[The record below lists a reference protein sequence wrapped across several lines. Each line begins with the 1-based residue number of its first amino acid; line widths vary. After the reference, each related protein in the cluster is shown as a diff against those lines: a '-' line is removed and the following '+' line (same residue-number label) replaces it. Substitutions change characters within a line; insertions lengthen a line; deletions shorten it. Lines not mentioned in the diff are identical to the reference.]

1 LPLPAI
7 FHRRY
12 AAFYYK
18 VLLNE
23 SLHPQIT
30 VLVLCPFLWNRDII
44 TRRKPLVTQLILAT
58 GIAVVVSALC
68 SIIEAVLYSVPQSQ
82 VEVMARSGKK
92 SGLILKKLKKNIQQ
106 PITAILTL
114 NTIANTMG
122 AAVAGAS
129 AAAVFGEENLVWFSV
144 FFTLTILLFS
154 EILPKTAGVAYSRN
168 LANWIAIPLNSLIK
182 IMSPLIWLCQVVTHL
197 IPKQEKA
204 ALVSIEEI
212 QAVAVMGRKS
222 GEIEPQQEKVI
233 ANILK
238 LQDKT
243 VRQVMT
249 PRTVVFSLSE
259 HLTISEA
266 LKMKEQWSRHS
277 RVPVFDKDQDD
288 VVGVVLSRNVLLSL
302 SEGNKKQKL
311 SALMQPV
318 HFVPEAAPLN
328 KILME
333 FFEQRIH
340 LFVVVDEYGSVT
352 GVISLA
358 DIIEEIV
365 GREIIDESDKA
376 SNLREY
382 ARHRKK
388 LLQKTQQ

>member
-1 LPLPAI
+1 
-7 FHRRY
+7 
-12 AAFYYK
+12 
-18 VLLNE
+18 
-23 SLHPQIT
+23 
-30 VLVLCPFLWNRDII
+30 
-44 TRRKPLVTQLILAT
+44 LVTQLILAT
-58 GIAVVVSALC
+58 GIAVIVSALC

-129 AAAVFGEENLVWFSV
+129 AAVVFGEENLVWFSV
-144 FFTLTILLFS
+144 FFTLSILLFS

-168 LANWIAIPLNSLIK
+168 LATWIAIPLYTLIK
-182 IMSPLIWLCQVVTHL
+182 IMSPLIWLCQAVTHL
-197 IPKQEKA
+197 IPRQEKA

-238 LQDKT
+238 LQDKS

-249 PRTVVFSLSE
+249 PSTVVFSLSE
-259 HLTISEA
+259 HLRIAEA
-266 LKMKEQWSRHS
+266 LKMKDQWSRHS

-288 VVGVVLSRNVLLSL
+288 VVGVVLSRDVLLSL
-302 SEGNKKQKL
+302 SEGNKKQEL
-311 SALMQPV
+311 SELMQPV

-352 GVISLA
+352 GVISLE

-376 SNLREY
+376 GNLREY
-382 ARHRKK
+382 ARYRKK
-388 LLQKTQQ
+388 LLQKKQQ

>member
-1 LPLPAI
+1 M
-7 FHRRY
+7 
-12 AAFYYK
+12 
-18 VLLNE
+18 
-23 SLHPQIT
+23 
-30 VLVLCPFLWNRDII
+30 
-44 TRRKPLVTQLILAT
+44 VTQLILAT
-58 GIAVVVSALC
+58 GIAVIVSALC

-129 AAAVFGEENLVWFSV
+129 AAVVFGEENLVWFSV

-154 EILPKTAGVAYSRN
+154 EILPKTAGVAYARN
-168 LANWIAIPLNSLIK
+168 LATWIAIPLNSLIK
-182 IMSPLIWLCQVVTHL
+182 IMSPLIWLCQAVTHL
-197 IPKQEKA
+197 IPRQEKE

-212 QAVAVMGRKS
+212 QAVAILGRKS

-259 HLTISEA
+259 HLTIGEA

-288 VVGVVLSRNVLLSL
+288 AVGVVLSRNVLLSL

-311 SALMQPV
+311 SELMQPV

-352 GVISLA
+352 GVISLE

-376 SNLREY
+376 GNLREY

-388 LLQKTQQ
+388 LLQKMQQ

>member
-1 LPLPAI
+1 M
-7 FHRRY
+7 
-12 AAFYYK
+12 
-18 VLLNE
+18 
-23 SLHPQIT
+23 
-30 VLVLCPFLWNRDII
+30 
-44 TRRKPLVTQLILAT
+44 VTQLILAT
-58 GIAVVVSALC
+58 GSAIIISAFC

-82 VEVMARSGKK
+82 VEVMASSGKK

-129 AAAVFGEENLVWFSV
+129 AAVVFGEENLVWFSV
-144 FFTLTILLFS
+144 FFTLIILLFS
-154 EILPKTAGVAYSRN
+154 EILPKTAGVAYARI
-168 LANWIAIPLNSLIK
+168 LATWIAIPLNGLVK
-182 IMSPLIWLCQVVTHL
+182 IMSPLIWLCQAVTHL
-197 IPKQEKA
+197 IPRQEKE

-212 QAVAVMGRKS
+212 QAVAVLGRKS

-266 LKMKEQWSRHS
+266 LKQKEQWSRHS

-311 SALMQPV
+311 SELMQPV

-328 KILME
+328 RILIE

-340 LFVVVDEYGSVT
+340 LFVVVDEYGGVT
-352 GVISLA
+352 GVISLE

-376 SNLREY
+376 GNLREY
-382 ARHRKK
+382 ARHKKK
-388 LLQKTQQ
+388 LLQKKQQ

>member
-1 LPLPAI
+1 M
-7 FHRRY
+7 
-12 AAFYYK
+12 
-18 VLLNE
+18 
-23 SLHPQIT
+23 
-30 VLVLCPFLWNRDII
+30 
-44 TRRKPLVTQLILAT
+44 VTQLILAT
-58 GIAVVVSALC
+58 GSAIIISAFC

-82 VEVMARSGKK
+82 VEVMASSGKK

-129 AAAVFGEENLVWFSV
+129 AAVVFGEENLVWFSV

-154 EILPKTAGVAYSRN
+154 EILPKTAGVAYARI
-168 LANWIAIPLNSLIK
+168 LAIWIAIPLNGLVK
-182 IMSPLIWLCQVVTHL
+182 IMSPLIWLCQAVTHL
-197 IPKQEKA
+197 IPRQEKE

-212 QAVAVMGRKS
+212 QAVAVLGRKS

-259 HLTISEA
+259 QLTIGEA
-266 LKMKEQWSRHS
+266 LKQKEQWSRHS

-311 SALMQPV
+311 SELMQPV

-328 KILME
+328 RILIE

-340 LFVVVDEYGSVT
+340 LFVVVDEYGGVT
-352 GVISLA
+352 GVISLE

-376 SNLREY
+376 GNLREY
-382 ARHRKK
+382 ARHKKK
-388 LLQKTQQ
+388 LLQKKQQ

>member
-1 LPLPAI
+1 M
-7 FHRRY
+7 
-12 AAFYYK
+12 
-18 VLLNE
+18 
-23 SLHPQIT
+23 
-30 VLVLCPFLWNRDII
+30 
-44 TRRKPLVTQLILAT
+44 VTQLILAT
-58 GIAVVVSALC
+58 GSAIIISAFC

-82 VEVMARSGKK
+82 VEVMASSGKK

-129 AAAVFGEENLVWFSV
+129 AAVVFGEENLVWFSV
-144 FFTLTILLFS
+144 FFTLIILLFS
-154 EILPKTAGVAYSRN
+154 EILPKTAGVAYARI
-168 LANWIAIPLNSLIK
+168 LATWIAIPLNGLVK
-182 IMSPLIWLCQVVTHL
+182 IMSPLIWLCQAVTHL
-197 IPKQEKA
+197 IPRQEKE

-212 QAVAVMGRKS
+212 QAVAVLGRKS

-266 LKMKEQWSRHS
+266 LKQKEQWSRHS
-277 RVPVFDKDQDD
+277 RVPVFDKNQDD

-311 SALMQPV
+311 SELMQPV

-328 KILME
+328 KILIE

-340 LFVVVDEYGSVT
+340 LFVVVDEYGGVT
-352 GVISLA
+352 GVISLE

-376 SNLREY
+376 GNLREY
-382 ARHRKK
+382 ARHKKK
-388 LLQKTQQ
+388 LLQKKQQ

>member
-1 LPLPAI
+1 M
-7 FHRRY
+7 
-12 AAFYYK
+12 
-18 VLLNE
+18 
-23 SLHPQIT
+23 
-30 VLVLCPFLWNRDII
+30 
-44 TRRKPLVTQLILAT
+44 VTQLILAT
-58 GIAVVVSALC
+58 GSAIIISAFC

-82 VEVMARSGKK
+82 VEVMASSGKK

-129 AAAVFGEENLVWFSV
+129 AAVVFGEENLVWFSV
-144 FFTLTILLFS
+144 FFTLIILLFS
-154 EILPKTAGVAYSRN
+154 EILPKTAGVAYARI
-168 LANWIAIPLNSLIK
+168 LATWIAIPLNGLVK
-182 IMSPLIWLCQVVTHL
+182 IMSPLIWLCQAVTHL
-197 IPKQEKA
+197 IPRQEKE

-212 QAVAVMGRKS
+212 QAVAVLGRKS

-266 LKMKEQWSRHS
+266 LKQKEQWSRHS

-302 SEGNKKQKL
+302 SEGNK
-311 SALMQPV
+311 SR
-318 HFVPEAAPLN
+318 N
-328 KILME
+328 S
-333 FFEQRIH
+333 R
-340 LFVVVDEYGSVT
+340 
-352 GVISLA
+352 
-358 DIIEEIV
+358 
-365 GREIIDESDKA
+365 
-376 SNLREY
+376 N
-382 ARHRKK
+382 
-388 LLQKTQQ
+388 

>member
-1 LPLPAI
+1 M
-7 FHRRY
+7 
-12 AAFYYK
+12 
-18 VLLNE
+18 
-23 SLHPQIT
+23 
-30 VLVLCPFLWNRDII
+30 
-44 TRRKPLVTQLILAT
+44 VTQLILAT
-58 GIAVVVSALC
+58 GIAIIVSALC
-68 SIIEAVLYSVPQSQ
+68 SIMEAVLYSVPQSQ
-82 VEVMARSGKK
+82 IEVMARSGKV
-92 SGLILKKLKKNIQQ
+92 SGHILKHLKKDIRK

-129 AAAVFGEENLVWFSV
+129 AAVVFGEENLIWFSV
-144 FFTLTILLFS
+144 FFTLAILLFS
-154 EILPKTAGVAYSRN
+154 EILPKTAGVAYDKS
-168 LANWIAIPLNSLIK
+168 LASWIAIPLNGLVK
-182 IMSPLIWLCQVVTHL
+182 IMGPLVWLCQAVTHL
-197 IPKQEKA
+197 IPKQEKK

-212 QAVAVMGRKS
+212 QAVAVLGRKS
-222 GEIEPQQEKVI
+222 GEIEPQQERVI

-259 HLTISEA
+259 HLTIGEA
-266 LKMKEQWSRHS
+266 LNMKEQWSRHS
-277 RVPVFDKDQDD
+277 RVPVYDKNHDD
-288 VVGVVLSRNVLLSL
+288 VVGVVMSRNVLLNL
-302 SEGNKKQKL
+302 SEGNKDEKL
-311 SALMQPV
+311 SELMQPV

-352 GVISLA
+352 GVISLE

-365 GREIIDESDKA
+365 GREIIDESDTA
-376 SNLREY
+376 GNLREY

-388 LLQKTQQ
+388 LLQKKQ

>member
-1 LPLPAI
+1 M
-7 FHRRY
+7 
-12 AAFYYK
+12 
-18 VLLNE
+18 
-23 SLHPQIT
+23 
-30 VLVLCPFLWNRDII
+30 
-44 TRRKPLVTQLILAT
+44 VTQLILAT
-58 GIAVVVSALC
+58 GLAVIVSALC

-82 VEVMARSGKK
+82 VEVMAHSGKK
-92 SGLILKKLKKNIQQ
+92 SGLALKKLKKNIQQ

-129 AAAVFGEENLVWFSV
+129 AAVVFGKENLVWFSV
-144 FFTLTILLFS
+144 FFTLIILLFS
-154 EILPKTAGVAYSRN
+154 EILPKTAGVAYAKN
-168 LANWIAIPLNSLIK
+168 LAAWIALPLNGLIK
-182 IMSPLIWLCQVVTHL
+182 IMSPLIWLCQAVTHL
-197 IPKQEKA
+197 IPKQEKE
-204 ALVSIEEI
+204 ALISIEEI
-212 QAVAVMGRKS
+212 EQVAVLGRIS
-222 GEIEPQQEKVI
+222 GEIDPQQEKVI

-238 LQDKT
+238 LQNKT
-243 VRQVMT
+243 VRRVMT

-259 HLTISEA
+259 HLTIDEA

-277 RVPVFDKDQDD
+277 RVPVYDKDQDD
-288 VVGVVLSRNVLLSL
+288 IVGIVLSRSILLSL
-302 SEGNKKQKL
+302 SEGRKDQAL

-333 FFEQRIH
+333 FFEHRIH

-352 GVISLA
+352 GVISLE

-365 GREIIDESDKA
+365 GREIIDESDTA
-376 SNLREY
+376 GNLREY

-388 LLQKTQQ
+388 LLQKQQQ

>member
-1 LPLPAI
+1 M
-7 FHRRY
+7 
-12 AAFYYK
+12 
-18 VLLNE
+18 
-23 SLHPQIT
+23 
-30 VLVLCPFLWNRDII
+30 
-44 TRRKPLVTQLILAT
+44 VTQLILAT
-58 GIAVVVSALC
+58 GSAIIISAFC

-82 VEVMARSGKK
+82 VEVMASSGKK

-129 AAAVFGEENLVWFSV
+129 AAVVFGEENLVWFSV
-144 FFTLTILLFS
+144 FFTLIILLFS
-154 EILPKTAGVAYSRN
+154 EILPKTAGVAYARI
-168 LANWIAIPLNSLIK
+168 LATWIAIPLNGLVK
-182 IMSPLIWLCQVVTHL
+182 IMSPLIWLCQAVTHL
-197 IPKQEKA
+197 IPRQEKE

-212 QAVAVMGRKS
+212 QAVAVLGRKS

-266 LKMKEQWSRHS
+266 LKQKEQWSRHS

-311 SALMQPV
+311 SELTQPV

-328 KILME
+328 KILIE

-340 LFVVVDEYGSVT
+340 LFVVVDEYGGVT
-352 GVISLA
+352 GVISLE

-376 SNLREY
+376 GNLREY
-382 ARHRKK
+382 ARHKKK
-388 LLQKTQQ
+388 LLQKKQQ

>member
-1 LPLPAI
+1 M
-7 FHRRY
+7 
-12 AAFYYK
+12 
-18 VLLNE
+18 V
-23 SLHPQIT
+23 
-30 VLVLCPFLWNRDII
+30 
-44 TRRKPLVTQLILAT
+44 TRLILAT
-58 GIAVVVSALC
+58 GIAIIVSAIC
-68 SIIEAVLYSVPQSQ
+68 SIMEAVLYSVPQSQ
-82 VEVMARSGKK
+82 VEVMARSGKV
-92 SGLILKKLKKNIQQ
+92 SGHILKHLKKDIRR

-129 AAAVFGEENLVWFSV
+129 AAVVFGEENLIWFSV
-144 FFTLTILLFS
+144 FFTLVILLFS

-168 LANWIAIPLNSLIK
+168 LASWIAMPLNGLVK
-182 IMSPLIWLCQVVTHL
+182 IMGPLIWLCQAVTHL
-197 IPKQEKA
+197 IPKQEKE

-212 QAVAVMGRKS
+212 QAVAVLGRKS
-222 GEIEPQQEKVI
+222 GGIEPQQERVI

-243 VRQVMT
+243 VRRIMT

-259 HLTISEA
+259 HLSIGEA
-266 LKMKEQWSRHS
+266 LDMKEQWSRHS
-277 RVPVFDKDQDD
+277 RVPVYDKDQDD

-302 SEGNKKQKL
+302 SEGNKDKKL
-311 SALMQPV
+311 SELMQPV

-352 GVISLA
+352 GVISLE

-365 GREIIDESDKA
+365 GREIIDESDTA
-376 SNLREY
+376 GNLREY

-388 LLQKTQQ
+388 LLQKKQ

>member
-1 LPLPAI
+1 M
-7 FHRRY
+7 
-12 AAFYYK
+12 
-18 VLLNE
+18 
-23 SLHPQIT
+23 
-30 VLVLCPFLWNRDII
+30 
-44 TRRKPLVTQLILAT
+44 VTQLILAT
-58 GIAVVVSALC
+58 GIAIIVSALC

-82 VEVMARSGKK
+82 VEVMARSGSK
-92 SGLILKKLKKNIQQ
+92 SGLTLKKLKKNIQQ

-129 AAAVFGEENLVWFSV
+129 AAVVFGEENLVWFSI

-154 EILPKTAGVAYSRN
+154 EILPKTAGVAYAKN
-168 LANWIAIPLNSLIK
+168 LASWIAIPLNSLVR
-182 IMSPLIWLCQVVTHL
+182 IMGPLIWLCQVVTHL
-197 IPKQEKA
+197 IPRQRQE

-212 QAVAVMGRKS
+212 QAVALMGRKS
-222 GEIEPQQEKVI
+222 GEIEPQQERVI

-238 LQDKT
+238 LQNKT
-243 VRQVMT
+243 VRQIMT

-266 LKMKEQWSRHS
+266 LKLKDQWSRHS
-277 RVPVFDKDQDD
+277 RVPVYDKNTDD

-311 SALMQPV
+311 SELMQPV

-328 KILME
+328 RILME

-352 GVISLA
+352 GVISLE

-376 SNLREY
+376 GNLREY

-388 LLQKTQQ
+388 MLQKRQQ

>member
-1 LPLPAI
+1 MLPA
-7 FHRRY
+7 FFRKRY
-12 AAFYYK
+12 AAFYNT
-18 VLLNE
+18 VLLNA
-23 SLHPQIT
+23 SLDPQIT
-30 VLVLCPFLWNRDII
+30 VPALCPFSWNRDIN
-44 TRRKPLVTQLILAT
+44 TRRNPLVTQLILAT

-144 FFTLTILLFS
+144 FFTLSILLFS

-168 LANWIAIPLNSLIK
+168 LATWIAIPLNSLIK
-182 IMSPLIWLCQVVTHL
+182 IMSPLIWLCQAVTHL

-259 HLTISEA
+259 HLTINEA

-352 GVISLA
+352 GVISLE

>member
-1 LPLPAI
+1 
-7 FHRRY
+7 
-12 AAFYYK
+12 
-18 VLLNE
+18 
-23 SLHPQIT
+23 
-30 VLVLCPFLWNRDII
+30 
-44 TRRKPLVTQLILAT
+44 LILAT
-58 GIAVVVSALC
+58 GFAVIISALC

-82 VEVMARSGKK
+82 VEVMAHSGKK
-92 SGLILKKLKKNIQQ
+92 SGLVLKNLKKNIQQ

-129 AAAVFGEENLVWFSV
+129 AAVVFGEENLVWFSV

-154 EILPKTAGVAYSRN
+154 EILPKTAGVAYAKN
-168 LANWIAIPLNSLIK
+168 LASWIAVPLNWLVK
-182 IMSPLIWLCQVVTHL
+182 IMSPLIWLCQAVTRL
-197 IPKQEKA
+197 IPMQGKE

-212 QAVAVMGRKS
+212 QAAAVLGRKA
-222 GEIEPQQEKVI
+222 GEIEPQQERVI

-259 HLTISEA
+259 HLAIAET
-266 LKMKEQWSRHS
+266 LQVKEQWNRHS
-277 RVPVFDKDQDD
+277 RVPVFDKDPDD

-302 SEGNKKQKL
+302 SEGNENQKL
-311 SALMQPV
+311 SDLMQPV

-328 KILME
+328 KILVE

-352 GVISLA
+352 GVISLE

-365 GREIIDESDKA
+365 GREIIDESDRA
-376 SNLREY
+376 GDLREY

-388 LLQKTQQ
+388 LMQKTQK

>member
-1 LPLPAI
+1 
-7 FHRRY
+7 
-12 AAFYYK
+12 
-18 VLLNE
+18 
-23 SLHPQIT
+23 
-30 VLVLCPFLWNRDII
+30 
-44 TRRKPLVTQLILAT
+44 LILAT
-58 GIAVVVSALC
+58 GIAVIISALC
-68 SIIEAVLYSVPQSQ
+68 SIFEAVLYSVSQSQ
-82 VEVMARSGKK
+82 VEVMARSGTR
-92 SGLILKKLKKNIQQ
+92 SGQTLKKLKKDIQQ

-129 AAAVFGEENLVWFSV
+129 AAVVFGEENLIWFSV

-154 EILPKTAGVAYSRN
+154 EILPKTAGVAYAKK
-168 LANWIAIPLNSLIK
+168 LATWIAIPLNGLVR
-182 IMSPLIWLCQVVTHL
+182 IMSPLIWLCQAVTHL
-197 IPKQEKA
+197 IPNQAKNV
-204 ALVSIEEI
+204 LVSTEEI
-212 QAVAVMGRKS
+212 HAVAILGRKS

-259 HLTISEA
+259 HLTIGET
-266 LKMKEQWSRHS
+266 LKMKDQWSRHS

-311 SALMQPV
+311 SDLMQPV

-328 KILME
+328 RILME

-340 LFVVVDEYGSVT
+340 LFIVVDEYGSVT
-352 GVISLA
+352 GVISLE

-376 SNLREY
+376 GNLREY

-388 LLQKTQQ
+388 MLRKMQQ

>member
-1 LPLPAI
+1 
-7 FHRRY
+7 
-12 AAFYYK
+12 
-18 VLLNE
+18 
-23 SLHPQIT
+23 
-30 VLVLCPFLWNRDII
+30 
-44 TRRKPLVTQLILAT
+44 
-58 GIAVVVSALC
+58 
-68 SIIEAVLYSVPQSQ
+68 
-82 VEVMARSGKK
+82 MARSGKK
-92 SGLILKKLKKNIQQ
+92 SGLTLKKLKKNIQQ

-129 AAAVFGEENLVWFSV
+129 AAVVFGEENLVWFSI
-144 FFTLTILLFS
+144 FFTLAILLFS
-154 EILPKTAGVAYSRN
+154 EILPKTAGVAYAKN
-168 LANWIAIPLNSLIK
+168 LAAWIAIPLNSLVK
-182 IMSPLIWLCQVVTHL
+182 IMSPLIWLCQAVTRL
-197 IPKQEKA
+197 IPKQEKE

-212 QAVAVMGRKS
+212 EQVAVLGRIS
-222 GEIEPQQEKVI
+222 GEIDPQQERVI

-238 LQDKT
+238 LQDKN
-243 VRQVMT
+243 VRRVMT

-259 HLTISEA
+259 HLTIEEA

-277 RVPVFDKDQDD
+277 RVPVYDKDQDD
-288 VVGVVLSRNVLLSL
+288 VVGIVLSRSILLSL
-302 SEGNKKQKL
+302 SEGRQDQKL

-328 KILME
+328 RILME
-333 FFEQRIH
+333 FFEHRIH

-352 GVISLA
+352 GVISLE

-376 SNLREY
+376 GNLREY

-388 LLQKTQQ
+388 LLQKIQQ

>member
-1 LPLPAI
+1 
-7 FHRRY
+7 
-12 AAFYYK
+12 
-18 VLLNE
+18 
-23 SLHPQIT
+23 
-30 VLVLCPFLWNRDII
+30 
-44 TRRKPLVTQLILAT
+44 LVTQLILAT
-58 GIAVVVSALC
+58 GSAIIISAFC

-82 VEVMARSGKK
+82 VEVMASSGKK

-129 AAAVFGEENLVWFSV
+129 AAVVFGEENLVWVSV
-144 FFTLTILLFS
+144 FFTLIILLFS
-154 EILPKTAGVAYSRN
+154 EILPKTAGVAYARI
-168 LANWIAIPLNSLIK
+168 LATWIAIPLNGLVK
-182 IMSPLIWLCQVVTHL
+182 IMSPLIWLCQAVTHL
-197 IPKQEKA
+197 IPRQEKE

-212 QAVAVMGRKS
+212 QAVAVLGRKS

-266 LKMKEQWSRHS
+266 LKQKEQWSRHS

-311 SALMQPV
+311 SELMQPV

-328 KILME
+328 RILIE
-333 FFEQRIH
+333 FFEHRIH
-340 LFVVVDEYGSVT
+340 LFVVVDEYGGVT
-352 GVISLA
+352 GVISLE

-376 SNLREY
+376 GNLREY
-382 ARHRKK
+382 ARHKKK
-388 LLQKTQQ
+388 LLQKKQQ